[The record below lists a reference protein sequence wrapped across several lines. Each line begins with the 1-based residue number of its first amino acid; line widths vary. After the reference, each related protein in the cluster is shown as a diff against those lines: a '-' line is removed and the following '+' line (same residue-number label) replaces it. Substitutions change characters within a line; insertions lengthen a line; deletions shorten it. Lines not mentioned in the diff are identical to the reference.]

1 MKPNSFLKYS
11 LGLAFAATPF
21 TAATG
26 NWFIAC
32 APGRADARHPIDADL
47 RSLAR

>member
-11 LGLAFAATPF
+11 LGLAFAATGCRRP
-21 TAATG
+21 
-26 NWFIAC
+26 
-32 APGRADARHPIDADL
+32 DARHPIDADL

>member
-11 LGLAFAATPF
+11 LGLAFAATGCQRP
-21 TAATG
+21 
-26 NWFIAC
+26 
-32 APGRADARHPIDADL
+32 DARHPIDTDL

>member
-11 LGLAFAATPF
+11 LGLAFAATGCQRP
-21 TAATG
+21 
-26 NWFIAC
+26 
-32 APGRADARHPIDADL
+32 DARHPINTDL